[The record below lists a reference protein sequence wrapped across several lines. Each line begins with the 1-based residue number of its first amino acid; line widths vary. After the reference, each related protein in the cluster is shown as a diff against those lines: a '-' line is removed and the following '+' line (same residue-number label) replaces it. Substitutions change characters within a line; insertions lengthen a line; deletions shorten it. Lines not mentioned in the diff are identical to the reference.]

1 MAKLYVVCDVPQ
13 QYVCVMGAEEYDA
26 IDSAQRPRIHGE
38 YETLTEAVAECDH
51 VNAAAR
57 QQAHEDEK
65 WAIMA
70 SSGCFLSDRG
80 GKKA

>member
-51 VNAAAR
+51 VNAIAR
-57 QQAHEDEK
+57 QQAPGFYARDAETGE
-65 WAIMA
+65 WEAI
-70 SSGCFLSDRG
+70 
-80 GKKA
+80 